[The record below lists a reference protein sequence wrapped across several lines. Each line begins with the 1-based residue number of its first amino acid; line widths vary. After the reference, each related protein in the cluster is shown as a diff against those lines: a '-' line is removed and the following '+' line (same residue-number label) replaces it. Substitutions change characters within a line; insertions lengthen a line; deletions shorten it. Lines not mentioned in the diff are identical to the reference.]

1 LNDFNDFEQ
10 TINNNRNE
18 IENSIK
24 SDNEVLLK
32 LDIER
37 NILYSSISAKEREIN
52 EMEFLV
58 LQRLPS
64 EFANFEFLFN
74 KEVEIHNKMKME
86 NNSNYNKSE
95 KITAELKDL
104 IKVYKEISLVDL
116 DKTKEGY
123 LKVSFFKNIKN
134 SNISDGAYIIVEI
147 KEGSFQ
153 IISYYP
159 QIKISTFEEELQNS
173 HNFTLFLTKIALE
186 FLKFIKN

>member
-1 LNDFNDFEQ
+1 M
-10 TINNNRNE
+10 
-18 IENSIK
+18 
-24 SDNEVLLK
+24 
-32 LDIER
+32 
-37 NILYSSISAKEREIN
+37 LYSAISSKEREIN

-74 KEVEIHNKMKME
+74 KELEIHNKMKME
-86 NNSNYNKSE
+86 NNSNLNKNE
-95 KITAELKDL
+95 KIAIELKEL

-116 DKTKEGY
+116 EKTKEGY
-123 LKVSFFKNIKN
+123 LKVSFFKSIKN
-134 SNISDGAYIIVEI
+134 SNLPDGAYIIVEI

-159 QIKISTFEEELQNS
+159 QIKISDYEEELHQS

-186 FLKFIKN
+186 FLKFHKN